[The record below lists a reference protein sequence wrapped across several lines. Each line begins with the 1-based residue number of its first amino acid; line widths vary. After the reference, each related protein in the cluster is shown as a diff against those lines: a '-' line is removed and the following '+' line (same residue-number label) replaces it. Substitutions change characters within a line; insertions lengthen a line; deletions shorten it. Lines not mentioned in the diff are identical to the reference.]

1 MTKHSEALEISTDS
15 SGSLE
20 NQAKGFRRITIPKRE
35 KWASRTDF
43 YLSCAG
49 GFIGLGNVWRFP
61 YLCYENGGAIFF
73 IPYVIALFLAGIPVF
88 FIEVVVGQYTSEGG
102 ITAWRMLAPISAGIG
117 YKRGYMGVY
126 IYTWYFGFIVFGL
139 VIIFTFKEL
148 SKFTKNHIY
157 YRQTYNAG

>member
-1 MTKHSEALEISTDS
+1 MTKHSEALEVSTDS

-20 NQAKGFRRITIPKRE
+20 TPKGRRITIPKRE

-73 IPYVIALFLAGIPVF
+73 IPYMIALFLAGIPVF

-117 YKRGYMGVY
+117 YRRV
-126 IYTWYFGFIVFGL
+126 T
-139 VIIFTFKEL
+139 
-148 SKFTKNHIY
+148 
-157 YRQTYNAG
+157 